1 MSRSGYIDDLDQLE
15 LGRWRG
21 RVASAIRGK
30 RGQEFLRELLAAL
43 DALPNRRLITGTLE
57 TSGDVCAIGAVG
69 KARGIDM
76 SKFDPDDGET
86 IAAKFG
92 IASVLALEIV
102 YMNDEAF
109 DGYWCKTPEKRF
121 IKMSEWALKH
131 LKDIPPRRHGWT
143 TRYYVAR
150 HLAEI
155 SRKRRNG
162 GAET

>member
-1 MSRSGYIDDLDQLE
+1 MLSDTTASFCTTSLTE
-15 LGRWRG
+15 
-21 RVASAIRGK
+21 RVGAAIKNMDAAPTMMK
-30 RGQEFLRELLAAL
+30 RIVDIA
-43 DALPNRRLITGTLE
+43 
-57 TSGDVCAIGAVG
+57 

-162 GAET
+162 DAET